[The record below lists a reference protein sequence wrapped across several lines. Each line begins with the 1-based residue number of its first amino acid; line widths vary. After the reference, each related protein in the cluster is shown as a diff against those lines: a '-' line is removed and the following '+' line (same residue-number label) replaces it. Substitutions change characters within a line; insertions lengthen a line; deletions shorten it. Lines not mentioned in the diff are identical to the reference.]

1 MKCPK
6 CGEDIANDSNFCEYC
21 GKKIHSKMSRKT
33 FWSLLAVTTIVL
45 AFGSVV
51 IIDNLF
57 EQKVGRFD
65 DVEWA
70 NAVDSVAVNLVDL
83 GLPSGT
89 KWYSENVGEF
99 LYFNEAVS
107 HFYNSLPSKAQW
119 EELKDKC
126 QWSWTGSGY
135 DVSGPNGNS
144 IFLPAA
150 GYPSSDGLKRQ
161 DEVSFYWSSTRYES
175 EEAWYLYFNSDEV
188 YTDHFPQRN
197 AISVRL
203 VQD

>member
-1 MKCPK
+1 MKCSK
-6 CGEDIANDSNFCEYC
+6 CGNEIPNDSLFCEYC
-21 GKKIHSKMSRKT
+21 GKKIHSKVSRKT
-33 FWSLLAVTTIVL
+33 FLGLLAVTTIVL
-45 AFGSVV
+45 AFGGVV
-51 IIDNLF
+51 NIDNFF

-70 NAVDSVAVNLVDL
+70 NAVDSVAFNFVDL

-89 KWYSENVGEF
+89 KWNSENVGEF

-107 HFYNSLPSKAQW
+107 HFYNNLPSKAQW

-126 QWSWTGSGY
+126 QWAWTGSGY
-135 DVSGPNGNS
+135 DVFGPNGNS

-150 GYPSSDGLKRQ
+150 GYPSRDGLKRQ

-175 EEAWYLYFNSDEV
+175 EEAWFLYFNSDEV

-203 VQD
+203 VQN